1 MVMRGFD
8 ENKSLQK
15 LREQLRGKF
24 DFIPER
30 QSAWCHVPIGRI
42 LEPVGMK
49 QFSKLKDY
57 LSSTGGSKHYSE
69 EINLVSLIYETRW
82 YMVERQVL
90 QTYRLS

>member
-30 QSAWCHVPIGRI
+30 QSAVSCSIGRI

-69 EINLVSLIYETRW
+69 EQFSIPNL
-82 YMVERQVL
+82 
-90 QTYRLS
+90 